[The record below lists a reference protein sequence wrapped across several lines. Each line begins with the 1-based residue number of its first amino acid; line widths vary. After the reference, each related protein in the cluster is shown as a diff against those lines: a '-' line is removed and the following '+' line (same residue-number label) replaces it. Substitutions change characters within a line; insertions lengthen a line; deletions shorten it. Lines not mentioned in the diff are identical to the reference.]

1 VRITAAANDV
11 AAWAEGNESPR
22 TPMKSGGGCGSVT
35 NGLGRSTGTL
45 IASAVRSAVQTVT
58 AVSSATNGRRVASAS
73 PTAMRI
79 QIAPP

>member
-1 VRITAAANDV
+1 MAE
-11 AAWAEGNESPR
+11 WAEGNESPR
-22 TPMKSGGGCGSVT
+22 TPMKSGGGCGSVM

-45 IASAVRSAVQTVT
+45 IASAVRSAVQTVA

-73 PTAMRI
+73 PIAMRI